1 MNEGL
6 ITSLKLGAK
15 VLVVLLLPLLL
26 FRYVDSQPAV
36 SVSEDDDEGTRSIA
50 VVNEDQGWSS
60 ESETIELGQQVT
72 SLLNS
77 EGTDYTWSVVNRSA
91 AEQGF
96 SNERYDAI
104 IYVPSRFTENIM
116 TFRDDVPSMASINY
130 VIQPNLVAK
139 ERQRVHREMANA
151 QNKINKEMSMI
162 YWSYVS
168 QEVDNIRD
176 QFDLILEKEIEFQEA
191 MYSFYSPS
199 SESLAS
205 EIEQHKSG
213 LENILNQT
221 NRMDE
226 VSSNSADAAS
236 EAEGKISTFTEALE
250 MYKESQFE
258 QQSLLREVQS
268 QSKTAIQDGITTYDN
283 TLIEGQN
290 LINEQLAKFSSPEF
304 ANDPDALLQSLNAM
318 EKMMEDGDAVLESW
332 SESIQ
337 RQRRQVERLN
347 EELLSLYQSEVVSDA
362 RRNVR
367 VAANELKDA
376 PAIGDEIPELPS
388 APEEGEEVDLSDLK
402 AGVTALEQEIDHLKD
417 SNSEEPP
424 ADSEDNDEESNESPN
439 TPGSETD
446 WSGVDSRMTDLKT
459 SVNDLESAINARE
472 ETLGTWKDHVEELED
487 AYRELAELKND
498 VSSVLTDEVL
508 SLQDDLS
515 LNHVKKSDLKNK
527 ELSYVLDY
535 LQTLHVYEAAL
546 NQRGNDKLIQ
556 EVLADEDITRRI
568 DKLFE
573 ANTAHSKELQKAF
586 DKLLNS
592 SDNKDSAVKKVEKN
606 FHDYAAEAEAFID
619 EYNTLVNAEH
629 EKIQNGLGDVITNSR
644 DISTNIQEI
653 NAETFDWEDSSSLQY
668 LDGHMVVSIQQ
679 TASADLSHMA
689 ELVASL
695 DESQAS
701 IFGSTDE
708 LQTRVGEVQQQSDE
722 LNDKW
727 AVNVDSTELIRDD
740 VHGVLGNTVV
750 DGQENP
756 FIYSYLS
763 SPVDVEGHVD
773 GQVLSETEDRMPPVI
788 MFVIIL
794 LSGLLI
800 GFLSHYYSHNSYLI
814 QSGLFILLN
823 LAVGLIISIYGLSIY
838 TLDNTQSI
846 QWSIFTILLLFAC
859 SNIIRGGLFIGP
871 FAGWLASIVMIMFFI
886 TPLINIIVPEFNVHH
901 PIERAYMSLQYG
913 GQSTPYMMM
922 GILLAITILVSAFIY
937 MWQILRINPEVDED
951 EEQQAS

>member
-6 ITSLKLGAK
+6 MTSLKLGAK

-36 SVSEDDDEGTRSIA
+36 IVSEDDDEGTRSIA
-50 VVNEDQGWSS
+50 VVNEDRGWSPESS
-60 ESETIELGQQVT
+60 EVETIELGQQIS

-77 EGTDYTWSVVNRSA
+77 EGTDYSWTVVTRSA

-104 IYVPSRFTENIM
+104 IYVPSRFSENVM
-116 TFRDDVPSMASINY
+116 TFREDIPSTASINY

-176 QFDLILEKEIEFQEA
+176 QFDLILEKEIEFQDA

-199 SESLAS
+199 SASLAN
-205 EIEQHKSG
+205 EIDQHKSG

-221 NRMDE
+221 SRMDE
-226 VSSNSADAAS
+226 VSSSSADAAS

-258 QQSLLREVQS
+258 QQLLLQETQAE
-268 QSKTAIQDGITTYDN
+268 SKVAIQDGVTTYDN

-290 LINEQLAKFSSPEF
+290 LINEQLTKFSSPEF
-304 ANDPDALLQSLNAM
+304 ANDTDALLQSLGAM
-318 EKMMEDGDAVLESW
+318 EKMMADGDAVLQSW
-332 SESIQ
+332 SDSIR

-347 EELLSLYQSEVVSDA
+347 EELLSLYQGEVVSGA
-362 RRNVR
+362 RRDVR
-367 VAANELKDA
+367 AAANKLKDA
-376 PAIGDEIPELPS
+376 PATGDETPDLPS
-388 APEEGEEVDLSDLK
+388 PPEEGEAVDLGNLK
-402 AGVTALEQEIDHLKD
+402 ADVTALEQEVNNLK
-417 SNSEEPP
+417 NSSGEEPP
-424 ADSEDNDEESNESPN
+424 AESEENEAESN
-439 TPGSETD
+439 ETD
-446 WSGVDSRMTDLKT
+446 WSGVDSRLSDLKT
-459 SVNDLESAINARE
+459 SVDDLESSINTQGA
-472 ETLGTWKDHVEELED
+472 LLDSWKDHVDAIED

-508 SLQDDLS
+508 TLQDDLS
-515 LNHVKKSDLKNK
+515 LEHVTESDLRNK

-535 LQTLHVYEAAL
+535 LQALYVYKATI
-546 NQRGNDKLIQ
+546 NQQQNDELIQ
-556 EVLADEDITRRI
+556 EVLAHDDITQRI
-568 DKLFE
+568 DNLFE
-573 ANTAHSKELQKAF
+573 ANTAHSDELQKAF
-586 DKLLNS
+586 DKLLKG
-592 SDNKDSAVKKVEKN
+592 SDKTDSAVKKVEKN
-606 FHDYAAEAEAFID
+606 FYDYAAEAEAFID
-619 EYNTLVNAEH
+619 EYNALVDAEH
-629 EKIQNGLGDVITNSR
+629 EKIQNELGDVIANSR
-644 DISTNIQEI
+644 DISTQIQEL
-653 NAETFDWEDSSSLQY
+653 NAETFDWEESPSLQY
-668 LDGHMVVSIQQ
+668 LDGQMVFSIQQ
-679 TASADLSHMA
+679 TASADLNHMA
-689 ELVASL
+689 ELVSSL

-708 LQTRVGEVQQQSDE
+708 LQTRVSEVQQQSDE
-722 LNDKW
+722 LNDRW
-727 AVNVDSTELIRDD
+727 AVNVGSTELIRDD
-740 VHGVLGNTVV
+740 VHDVLGNTVV

-763 SPVDVEGHVD
+763 SPVEVEGHVD

-800 GFLSHYYSHNSYLI
+800 GFLSHYYSHNSYLV

-823 LAVGLIISIYGLSIY
+823 LAVGLIISIYGLNIY

-859 SNIIRGGLFIGP
+859 SNIVRGGLFIGP

-913 GQSTPYMMM
+913 GQATPYMMM
-922 GILLAITILVSAFIY
+922 GILLAVTILVSAFIY

-951 EEQQAS
+951 EAKQAS